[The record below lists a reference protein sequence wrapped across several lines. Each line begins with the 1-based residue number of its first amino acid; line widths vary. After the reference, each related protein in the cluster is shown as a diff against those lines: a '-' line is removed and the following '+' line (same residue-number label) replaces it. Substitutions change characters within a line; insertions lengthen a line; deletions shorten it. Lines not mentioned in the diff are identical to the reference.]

1 MKWTLVTG
9 GAKRLGAQLCL
20 ALAAKGYSILLHY
33 HTSQREAQMV
43 VEACRS
49 FGGAAE
55 MIPGDFS
62 TSESTESFIRDCQ
75 ARFPT
80 IKGLINNVGTYLV
93 KPASN
98 TTINEWNIVFQSN
111 LHTPFAL
118 CRAFLPSL
126 SQNGGSIINI
136 GIAGLEGFR
145 ADVYSTAY
153 LSAKMA
159 LLVLTKSLAKE
170 MASKGVR
177 VNMISPGYLENAI
190 DLPKDLTLLPM
201 QRPALLS
208 EVSQMVIYLLDEQ
221 NRYITG
227 QNIEIAGG
235 VRL

>member
-20 ALAAKGYSILLHY
+20 DLAAKGYSILVHY
-33 HTSQREAQMV
+33 HTSQREARKV
-43 VEACRS
+43 VEACRAL
-49 FGGAAE
+49 GVAGE
-55 MIPGDFS
+55 MIQGDFS
-62 TSESTESFIRDCQ
+62 TFESTNDFIRDCQ
-75 ARFPT
+75 ARFPL
-80 IKGLINNVGTYLV
+80 IEGLINNVGTYLV
-93 KPASN
+93 KSASN
-98 TTINEWNIVFQSN
+98 TTIEEWNSVFQSN
-111 LHTPFAL
+111 VHTPFAL
-118 CRAFLPSL
+118 CRAFLPTL
-126 SQNGGSIINI
+126 SQHRGSIINI
-136 GIAGLEGFR
+136 GIAGLEGLR

-153 LSAKMA
+153 MSAKMA
-159 LLVLTKSLAKE
+159 LLMLTKSLAKE

-190 DLPKDLTLLPM
+190 DLPKDTTIFPM